1 MHLSAVLPTPRGSL
15 VMTTLVACAA
25 LAGVASATDYEATL
39 DGAQAVPPS
48 SSTASGSAT
57 LTLDASNVLHYNIT
71 FQGLQGTEI
80 AAHIHGPGDYG
91 QDADVVTFLPSGSPK
106 IGTYGP
112 LLPYEL
118 TDLDNELWYIN
129 IHSTLFNNGE
139 IRGQILKVANVGVGP
154 DGQPDRLRIAR
165 IQPNP
170 SRGHSVVTLSLPV
183 SGTARLR
190 IFDVHGRLVRTLL
203 DGPVQAGVQSLAWD
217 GLDERGG
224 AAGGGIYFLQL
235 ESGGRTAQAR
245 TVILR

>member
-1 MHLSAVLPTPRGSL
+1 MHFPGALPTPRRSL
-15 VMTTLVACAA
+15 LLITLAACAG
-25 LAGVASATDYEATL
+25 LAGVVFADDYEATL
-39 DGAQAVPPS
+39 DGPQAVPPS
-48 SSTASGSAT
+48 SSTATGSAT

-91 QDADVVTFLPSGSPK
+91 QDADVVTFLPLGSPK

-112 LLPYEL
+112 LLPYEI
-118 TDLDNELWYIN
+118 TDLNNELWYIN

-139 IRGQILKVANVGVGP
+139 IRGQILKVGNVGVHP
-154 DGQPDRLRIAR
+154 NAQPDRLRIER

-170 SRGHSVVTLSLPV
+170 NRGRSVVTLSLPV

-190 IFDVHGRLVRTLL
+190 VYDVRGRLVRTLL
-203 DGPVQAGVQSLAWD
+203 DGPVQAGIESLTWD

-235 ESGGRTAQAR
+235 ESEGRTARAR
-245 TVILR
+245 AVILR